1 MSSKKTTVVVETMT
15 PEDTVKALISIQ
27 DGLKE
32 LKAATDQLATILGRL
47 GTMAGLAKDGVVA
60 ATAKPAAKPPR
71 YAKPPTTPREAVA
84 RLAEA
89 LGEAPEH
96 VRRAAAEVRAEYGW
110 KPDSEKP
117 AGKQSAPKPAKQ
129 PTKKKP
135 GQAPKP
141 QAKPK
146 PKAEPTDMQ
155 TGKKPAPE
163 KKGDDAVR
171 GSSVRRAPH
180 QITLNIGSQPVKEL
194 AEQDAKDFL
203 NNHKVFWYQ
212 AIRFPDPKRYGVQP
226 RILSAKVVE
235 RRNPKFTRAP
245 WTVSVTVEAL
255 GDDKKCESWLTGV
268 LTKNKADQE

>member
-1 MSSKKTTVVVETMT
+1 MSSNKKTPAVAETMT
-15 PEDTVKALISIQ
+15 PEDTVKAMISIR

-32 LKAATDQLATILGRL
+32 LKTATDQLANILNRL
-47 GTMAGLAKDGVVA
+47 GTLAGLATDGVIA
-60 ATAKPAAKPPR
+60 ATEKPATQPPKPAPKKAKPAAKP
-71 YAKPPTTPREAVA
+71 
-84 RLAEA
+84 
-89 LGEAPEH
+89 
-96 VRRAAAEVRAEYGW
+96 
-110 KPDSEKP
+110 
-117 AGKQSAPKPAKQ
+117 AKQ
-129 PTKKKP
+129 PAKEKP
-135 GQAPKP
+135 LKDLADQQAPKP
-141 QAKPK
+141 QAKPTPK

-163 KKGDDAVR
+163 KKGDDVVR
-171 GSSVRRAPH
+171 GSSVSRAPH
-180 QITLNIGSQPVKEL
+180 QLTLNIGSQPVKEL

-235 RRNPKFTRAP
+235 RKNPKFTRAP

>member
-1 MSSKKTTVVVETMT
+1 MSSNKKTPAVAETMT
-15 PEDTVKALISIQ
+15 PEDTVKAMLSIR

-32 LKAATDQLATILGRL
+32 LKTATDQLANILNRL
-47 GTMAGLAKDGVVA
+47 GTLAGLATDGVIA
-60 ATAKPAAKPPR
+60 ATEKPATQPPKPAPKKAKPAAKP
-71 YAKPPTTPREAVA
+71 
-84 RLAEA
+84 
-89 LGEAPEH
+89 
-96 VRRAAAEVRAEYGW
+96 
-110 KPDSEKP
+110 
-117 AGKQSAPKPAKQ
+117 AKQ
-129 PTKKKP
+129 PAKEKP
-135 GQAPKP
+135 LKDLADQQAPKP
-141 QAKPK
+141 QAKPTPK

-163 KKGDDAVR
+163 KKGDDVVR
-171 GSSVRRAPH
+171 GSSVSRAPH
-180 QITLNIGSQPVKEL
+180 QLTLNIGSQPVKEL

-235 RRNPKFTRAP
+235 RKNPKFTRAP

>member
-1 MSSKKTTVVVETMT
+1 MSSNKKTPAVAETMT
-15 PEDTVKALISIQ
+15 PEDAIKALISIR

-32 LKAATDQLATILGRL
+32 LKAATDQLATILNNL
-47 GTMAGLAKDGVVA
+47 GTLAGLAKDGVIA
-60 ATAKPAAKPPR
+60 ATAKPAARPPKPAPKK
-71 YAKPPTTPREAVA
+71 AKPAAKPVA
-84 RLAEA
+84 
-89 LGEAPEH
+89 
-96 VRRAAAEVRAEYGW
+96 
-110 KPDSEKP
+110 KP
-117 AGKQSAPKPAKQ
+117 PKPAKQ
-129 PTKKKP
+129 PAKEKFLKDLADQ
-135 GQAPKP
+135 QAPKP
-141 QAKPK
+141 QAKPTPK

-171 GSSVRRAPH
+171 GSSVSRAPH

>member
-1 MSSKKTTVVVETMT
+1 MSSNKKTPAVAETMT
-15 PEDTVKALISIQ
+15 PEDVKVLISIR
-27 DGLKE
+27 DWFKE
-32 LKAATDQLATILGRL
+32 ASTIAARLTAVLNNLGASAGQAKGGVIAATEKPA
-47 GTMAGLAKDGVVA
+47 AKPPKPA
-60 ATAKPAAKPPR
+60 PKKAKPAAKP
-71 YAKPPTTPREAVA
+71 
-84 RLAEA
+84 
-89 LGEAPEH
+89 
-96 VRRAAAEVRAEYGW
+96 
-110 KPDSEKP
+110 
-117 AGKQSAPKPAKQ
+117 AKQ
-129 PTKKKP
+129 AAKEKLLKDLADQ
-135 GQAPKP
+135 QAPKP
-141 QAKPK
+141 QAKPTPK
-146 PKAEPTDMQ
+146 PKAEPTDVQ

-163 KKGDDAVR
+163 KKGDDVVR
-171 GSSVRRAPH
+171 GSSVSRAPH
-180 QITLNIGSQPVKEL
+180 QLTLNIGSQPVKEL

>member
-1 MSSKKTTVVVETMT
+1 MSSNKKTPAVVETLT
-15 PEDTVKALISIQ
+15 PEDTVKALVSIR

-32 LKAATDQLATILGRL
+32 LKTATDQLANILNRL
-47 GTMAGLAKDGVVA
+47 GTLAGLATDGVIVA
-60 ATAKPAAKPPR
+60 TEKPAAEPPRPAPKKAKPAAKP
-71 YAKPPTTPREAVA
+71 
-84 RLAEA
+84 
-89 LGEAPEH
+89 
-96 VRRAAAEVRAEYGW
+96 
-110 KPDSEKP
+110 
-117 AGKQSAPKPAKQ
+117 AKQ
-129 PTKKKP
+129 AAKEKLLKDLADQ
-135 GQAPKP
+135 QAPKP
-141 QAKPK
+141 QAKPTPK

-163 KKGDDAVR
+163 KKGDDVVR
-171 GSSVRRAPH
+171 GSSVSRAPH
-180 QITLNIGSQPVKEL
+180 QLTLNIGSQPVKEL

>member
-1 MSSKKTTVVVETMT
+1 MSSNKKTPAVVETLT
-15 PEDTVKALISIQ
+15 PEDTVKALVSIR

-32 LKAATDQLATILGRL
+32 LKTATDQLANILNRL
-47 GTMAGLAKDGVVA
+47 GTLAGLATDGVIA
-60 ATAKPAAKPPR
+60 ATEKPAAEPPRPAPKKAKPAAK
-71 YAKPPTTPREAVA
+71 
-84 RLAEA
+84 
-89 LGEAPEH
+89 
-96 VRRAAAEVRAEYGW
+96 
-110 KPDSEKP
+110 S
-117 AGKQSAPKPAKQ
+117 AKQ
-129 PTKKKP
+129 TAKEKLLKDLADQ
-135 GQAPKP
+135 QAPKP
-141 QAKPK
+141 QAKPTPK

-155 TGKKPAPE
+155 TGKKPTLE
-163 KKGDDAVR
+163 KKGDDVVR
-171 GSSVRRAPH
+171 GSSVSRAPH
-180 QITLNIGSQPVKEL
+180 QLTLNIGSQPVKEL

>member
-1 MSSKKTTVVVETMT
+1 MSSNKKTPAVAETMT
-15 PEDTVKALISIQ
+15 PEDTVKAMISIR

-32 LKAATDQLATILGRL
+32 LKTATDQLANILNRL
-47 GTMAGLAKDGVVA
+47 GTLAGLATDGVIA
-60 ATAKPAAKPPR
+60 ATEKPATQPPKPAPKKAKPAAKP
-71 YAKPPTTPREAVA
+71 
-84 RLAEA
+84 
-89 LGEAPEH
+89 
-96 VRRAAAEVRAEYGW
+96 
-110 KPDSEKP
+110 
-117 AGKQSAPKPAKQ
+117 AKQ
-129 PTKKKP
+129 PAKEKP
-135 GQAPKP
+135 LKDLADQQAPKP
-141 QAKPK
+141 QAKPTPK

-163 KKGDDAVR
+163 KKGDDVVR
-171 GSSVRRAPH
+171 GSSVSRAPH
-180 QITLNIGSQPVKEL
+180 QLTLNIGSQPVKEL

-235 RRNPKFTRAP
+235 RKNPKFTRAP

-268 LTKNKADQE
+268 LTKNKVDQE

>member
-1 MSSKKTTVVVETMT
+1 MSSNKKTPVAVETMT
-15 PEDTVKALISIQ
+15 PEDTVKALVSIR

-32 LKAATDQLATILGRL
+32 LKTVADQLATILNRL
-47 GTMAGLAKDGVVA
+47 GTLAGLATDGVIA
-60 ATAKPAAKPPR
+60 ATAEPAARPPKPAPKKAKPKPAAK
-71 YAKPPTTPREAVA
+71 
-84 RLAEA
+84 L
-89 LGEAPEH
+89 
-96 VRRAAAEVRAEYGW
+96 
-110 KPDSEKP
+110 
-117 AGKQSAPKPAKQ
+117 AKQ
-129 PTKKKP
+129 PAKEKLPKDLADQ
-135 GQAPKP
+135 QAPKP
-141 QAKPK
+141 QAKPKPK

-155 TGKKPAPE
+155 TGKRPAPE
-163 KKGDDAVR
+163 KKGDDVVR
-171 GSSVRRAPH
+171 GSSVSRAPH

-235 RRNPKFTRAP
+235 RRSPKFTRAP

>member
-1 MSSKKTTVVVETMT
+1 MSKNKKTPAVAETMT
-15 PEDTVKALISIQ
+15 PEDTVKALISIR

-32 LKAATDQLATILGRL
+32 LKTATDQLATILSRL
-47 GTMAGLAKDGVVA
+47 GTLAGLATDGVVA
-60 ATAKPAAKPPR
+60 ATAKP
-71 YAKPPTTPREAVA
+71 PTTPKEAVA

-110 KPDSEKP
+110 KPESEKP
-117 AGKQSAPKPAKQ
+117 AGKQGASKPAKQ

-135 GQAPKP
+135 DQQAPKP
-141 QAKPK
+141 QAKPTPK

-155 TGKKPAPE
+155 AGKKPAPE

-171 GSSVRRAPH
+171 GSSVSRAPH

-194 AEQDAKDFL
+194 AEADAKDML
-203 NNHKVFWYQ
+203 NNHKIFWYRPIQ
-212 AIRFPDPKRYGVQP
+212 FPDPKRYQVQP

-235 RRNPKFTRAP
+235 RKSPKFTRAP
-245 WTVSVTVEAL
+245 WTVSVTIEAL

>member
-1 MSSKKTTVVVETMT
+1 MSSNKKTPAVVETMT
-15 PEDTVKALISIQ
+15 PEDVKVLISIR
-27 DGLKE
+27 DWFKE
-32 LKAATDQLATILGRL
+32 ASTIAARLTAVLNNLGASAGQAKGGVMAATEKPA
-47 GTMAGLAKDGVVA
+47 AKPPKPA
-60 ATAKPAAKPPR
+60 PKKAKPAAKP
-71 YAKPPTTPREAVA
+71 
-84 RLAEA
+84 
-89 LGEAPEH
+89 
-96 VRRAAAEVRAEYGW
+96 
-110 KPDSEKP
+110 
-117 AGKQSAPKPAKQ
+117 AKQ
-129 PTKKKP
+129 PAKEKP
-135 GQAPKP
+135 LKDLADQQAPKL
-141 QAKPK
+141 QAKPTPK

-163 KKGDDAVR
+163 KKGDDVVR
-171 GSSVRRAPH
+171 GSSVSRAPH
-180 QITLNIGSQPVKEL
+180 QLTLNIGSQPVKEL